1 MKQLFD
7 KLSAVSSKAVTR
19 IYSTSFALGV
29 GCLHKSLRDPI
40 HSIYGFVRLADEI
53 VDSFHGYDK
62 VALLSELREETNKA
76 ISRGISLNPVIN
88 SFQAVVNEYGIEA
101 KLIDSF
107 LNSMEVDL
115 YCSTHSRDSYST
127 YIFGSAEAVGLM
139 CLRVFTAKDHV
150 LYEKLKPSAM
160 KLGSAFQKVNFL
172 RDMKDDYHELGRIY
186 FPTVD
191 MTRFS
196 DADKAKIEREIEA
209 EFREALEGIKLLP
222 SAARF
227 GVHVA
232 YVYYYALF
240 TKIKSVP
247 SYQIM
252 MQRIRLS
259 NQHKFGLLALS
270 YFRNGIKM
278 L

>member
-29 GCLHKSLRDPI
+29 GCLHKSLRNPI

-76 ISRGISLNPVIN
+76 IDRGISLNPVIN
-88 SFQAVVNEYGIEA
+88 SFQAVVNEYRIDP

-115 YCSTHSRDSYST
+115 FCSAHSRDSYNT

-139 CLRVFTAKDHV
+139 CLRVFTDKDDH
-150 LYEKLKPSAM
+150 LYEQLKPAAM

-172 RDMKDDYHELGRIY
+172 RDMKDDYHVLGRIY

-196 DADKAKIEREIEA
+196 DTDKAKIEREIEE
-209 EFREALEGIKLLP
+209 EFREALEGIKQLP
-222 SAARF
+222 STARF
-227 GVHVA
+227 GVYVA

-240 TKIKSVP
+240 AKIKSVP
-247 SYQIM
+247 PYQIM